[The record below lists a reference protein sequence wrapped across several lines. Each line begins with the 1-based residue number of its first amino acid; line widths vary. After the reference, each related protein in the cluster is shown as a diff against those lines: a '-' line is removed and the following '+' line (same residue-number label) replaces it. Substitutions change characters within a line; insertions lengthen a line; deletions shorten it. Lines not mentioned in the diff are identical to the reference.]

1 MSRDD
6 IVALLVSH
14 QELKQQNEWFKRQLF
29 GPRSDRRLFPE
40 NDRQLAL
47 GEALRPAET
56 VLPATTAVEGHRRRK
71 HNDPAR
77 DGDDGALR
85 FDESVPVE
93 VIELSDPEVERD
105 PGRYRVVGKKHT
117 DRLAQRP
124 GSYVVVRY
132 VRTVY
137 KHKETGAFSCPPAPT
152 GVLEKSVAD
161 VSFLA
166 GLLIDKFRFHLP
178 LYRQHQRLA
187 AAGITMSRSTLT
199 HLVQRTVDLLHPIY
213 TAQLDSILKSDVLAM
228 DETPIRAGPGSKK
241 KMKTG
246 YFWPI
251 YGDRD
256 EMAFPFSPSRGGA
269 LVQDVLREY
278 CGVLVSDGY
287 GVYDRY
293 ATTVND
299 VVHAQCWAHTRRYFV
314 QAEPVEPALAGRA
327 LDLIDA
333 LYDHEAVIRES
344 GLNDEKKQ
352 QYRGEHCKVVVDEFF
367 SWLEATMQ
375 EHLLLPSSPFTKAGN
390 YALERERALR
400 VFLEYPDVPVDTNHL
415 EREIRPIAVGRKNW
429 LFCWTELGAHDVG
442 VVQSLLTSCRLQG
455 VDPYVYLV
463 DVLQRVSTH
472 PASAVHQLTP
482 RLWKEHFAANP
493 LRSDLD
499 LVRKHNLAA

>member
-6 IVALLVSH
+6 IVALLASH
-14 QELKQQNEWFKRQLF
+14 QELKQQLEWFKRQLF
-29 GPRSDRRLFPE
+29 GPRSERRLLPE

-47 GEALRPAET
+47 GESLRRPET
-56 VLPATTAVEGHRRRK
+56 SPPEATTVRAHHRRRRQ
-71 HNDPAR
+71 DPAQ
-77 DGDDGALR
+77 GDQGAVR
-85 FDESVPVE
+85 FDDSVPVE
-93 VIELSDPEVERD
+93 VIELRDPEVEKD
-105 PGRYRVVGKKHT
+105 PESYREVGKKQT

-124 GSYVVVRY
+124 GSYVVLRY

-137 KHKETGAFSCPPAPT
+137 THKETEGFSCPPAPA
-152 GVLEKSVAD
+152 GVLEKSMAD

-187 AAGITMSRSTLT
+187 AAGVRMSRATLT

-213 TAQLDSILKSDVLAM
+213 FAQLNSILKSDVLAM
-228 DETPIRAGPGSKK
+228 DETPIRAGPGKK
-241 KMKTG
+241 RKMKTG

-251 YGDRD
+251 YGDKD
-256 EMAFPFSPSRGGA
+256 EMAFPFSPSRGAA
-269 LVQDVLREY
+269 LVEEVLKEY
-278 CGVLVSDGY
+278 AGVLVSDGY
-287 GVYDRY
+287 EVYDRY
-293 ATTVND
+293 ATKVNGL
-299 VVHAQCWAHTRRYFV
+299 VHAQCWAHTRRYFV
-314 QAEPVEPALAGRA
+314 QAESAESALAGRA

-333 LYDHEAVIRES
+333 LYDHEAVIRER
-344 GLNDEKKQ
+344 GLSDEKKQ
-352 QYRGEHCKVVVDEFF
+352 LYRAEHCKAVVDEFF
-367 SWLEATMQ
+367 SWLETAMQ

-390 YALERERALR
+390 YALERKNALS
-400 VFLEYPDVPVDTNHL
+400 VFLEYPNVPVDTNHV

-442 VVQSLLTSCRLQG
+442 VVQSLMASCRLQG

-472 PASAVHQLTP
+472 PAKDVHLLTP

-499 LVRKHNLAA
+499 LLRKRNLAT